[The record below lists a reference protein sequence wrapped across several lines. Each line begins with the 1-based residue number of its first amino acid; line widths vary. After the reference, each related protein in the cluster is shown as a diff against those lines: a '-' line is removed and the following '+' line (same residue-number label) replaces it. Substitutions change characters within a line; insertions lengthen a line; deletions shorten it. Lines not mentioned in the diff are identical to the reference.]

1 MAATC
6 PDHHVA
12 VLLQDDVGAVI
23 EVEDGDAVKL
33 RGRAAGLGHCLRVD
47 EMDLFLE
54 RCIFQWAGE
63 RRAFGGVTSE
73 TYQRLH
79 DGVIGG
85 VHIGV
90 KGEGAF
96 AVTVVR
102 GVTLWRDDP
111 VLTSKATHIS
121 HAIG

>member
-1 MAATC
+1 M
-6 PDHHVA
+6 
-12 VLLQDDVGAVI
+12 QYSVG
-23 EVEDGDAVKL
+23 
-33 RGRAAGLGHCLRVD
+33 GRVHGVYR
-47 EMDLFLE
+47 
-54 RCIFQWAGE
+54 
-63 RRAFGGVTSE
+63 VTSD

-102 GVTLWRDDP
+102 CVTFWCDDP
-111 VLTSKATHIS
+111 VLISKATNMS
-121 HAIG
+121 VY